1 MLLKVRLM
9 QVVFVISE
17 LQNRTCLGM
26 RAIFQ
31 HCKCFKYLN
40 RRGRKYKDFQYLVHT
55 KKAQFS
61 SATQFY
67 PNAGLT

>member
-1 MLLKVRLM
+1 M
-9 QVVFVISE
+9 QVVFVVSE

-40 RRGRKYKDFQYLVHT
+40 RKGRKYKDFQYLVH
-55 KKAQFS
+55 KKKLSLALQHS
-61 SATQFY
+61 STVTQVLPSY
-67 PNAGLT
+67 VAD